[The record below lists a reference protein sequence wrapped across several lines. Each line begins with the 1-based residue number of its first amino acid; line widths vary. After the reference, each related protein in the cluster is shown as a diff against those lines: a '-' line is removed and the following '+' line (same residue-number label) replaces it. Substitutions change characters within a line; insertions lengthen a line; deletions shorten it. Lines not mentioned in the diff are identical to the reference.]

1 MKVRD
6 SGMPDEKIWNSFF
19 DLGVILNELLINSEV
34 EHLVEIGCGYGTFTL
49 PAAKLLKGNLYAFD
63 IEKDMID
70 CVKDKAMEHQ
80 INNIVFSHRDVLAQ
94 TTGLRRNSIDYVM
107 LFNILHH
114 ESPQDFFDECHRI
127 LKPKGKIG
135 IIHWRSDI
143 PTPRGPNLS
152 VRPKPEQIVDWLNKS
167 QFEIE
172 KPPFT
177 IKPYHFGLV
186 AVRLD

>member
-1 MKVRD
+1 
-6 SGMPDEKIWNSFF
+6 MPEEMLWNDFF
-19 DLGVILNELLINSEV
+19 DLNLILKELQINSQV
-34 EHLVEIGCGYGTFTL
+34 EDLVEIGCGYGTFTL
-49 PAAKLLKGNLYAFD
+49 PAARLLKGNLYAFD
-63 IEKDMID
+63 IEQEMID
-70 CVKDKAMEHQ
+70 LVRNKIEGSQH
-80 INNIVFSHRDVLAQ
+80 NNIILRQRDVLDE
-94 TTGLRRNSIDYVM
+94 TTGLNESSVDYVM

-143 PTPRGPNLS
+143 LTPRGPELRIRPNPELVLS
-152 VRPKPEQIVDWLNKS
+152 WLNKN

-172 KPPFT
+172 RHPFT

-186 AVRLD
+186 IAKR